1 MGPVVDGLAVAL
13 LGLGLLLATI
23 GLYGMLRMP
32 QIFDQLHAAGL
43 VTGPAVLLVL
53 LASVATG
60 KAEIITSAGLVA
72 VFVLITSPL
81 SAHAVAQAARRRPEG
96 DPIHETPE
104 PATVSEPRSRDE
116 SVGRDG

>member
-1 MGPVVDGLAVAL
+1 MGGALLDGLGIAL

-32 QIFDQLHAAGL
+32 RIFDQLHAAGL

-53 LASVATG
+53 FAAVATG
-60 KAEIITSAGLVA
+60 SSEIITSAGLVA

-81 SAHAVAQAARRRPEG
+81 SSHAIAQAARRRPQG
-96 DPIHETPE
+96 DPPDEPGTRPTPPAAEGGET
-104 PATVSEPRSRDE
+104 D
-116 SVGRDG
+116 